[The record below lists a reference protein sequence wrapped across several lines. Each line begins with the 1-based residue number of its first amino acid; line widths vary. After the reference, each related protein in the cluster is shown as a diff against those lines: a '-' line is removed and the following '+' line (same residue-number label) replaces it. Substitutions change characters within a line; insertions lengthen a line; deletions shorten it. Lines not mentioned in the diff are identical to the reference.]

1 MKRVVILA
9 DGEFPVHETP
19 LSILKQSEYLV
30 CCDGAAKKCIEY
42 GYNPD
47 AIVGDMDSLDDEFK
61 SRYKSII
68 HQSDCQETNDLTKSV
83 EFVTANSPSEIVIL
97 GATGKREDHTL
108 GNISLLMEYHL
119 KHNIPIRMYSDYGV
133 FIPLTSTSTL
143 NCRPNSQVS
152 IFALTPESKLDSI
165 GLKYPIDNVKFDSW
179 WKGTLNES
187 LADRFTI
194 SFNSGRIIIFIGY

>member
-1 MKRVVILA
+1 MKRVVVLA

-68 HQSDCQETNDLTKSV
+68 HQSAEERV
-83 EFVTANSPSEIVIL
+83 PSALPEVIL
-97 GATGKREDHTL
+97 PRAK
-108 GNISLLMEYHL
+108 
-119 KHNIPIRMYSDYGV
+119 
-133 FIPLTSTSTL
+133 
-143 NCRPNSQVS
+143 
-152 IFALTPESKLDSI
+152 
-165 GLKYPIDNVKFDSW
+165 
-179 WKGTLNES
+179 
-187 LADRFTI
+187 
-194 SFNSGRIIIFIGY
+194 

>member
-1 MKRVVILA
+1 MNRVVILA
-9 DGEFPVHETP
+9 DGEFPTHETP
-19 LSILKQSEYLV
+19 LSILKDNEYLV
-30 CCDGAAKKCIEY
+30 CCDGAAKKCIEN
-42 GYNPD
+42 GYIPD
-47 AIVGDMDSLDDEFK
+47 AIVGDMDSLDEDFK

-68 HQSDCQETNDLTKSV
+68 HQSDCQETNDLTKAV
-83 EFVTANSPSEIVIL
+83 EFVISNSPSEIVIL

-119 KHNIPIRMYSDYGV
+119 KHNIPIKMYSDYGL

-143 NCRPNSQVS
+143 ECRKNSQVS
-152 IFALTPESKLDSI
+152 IFALTPQSKLESK

-187 LADRFTI
+187 LTDSFTI